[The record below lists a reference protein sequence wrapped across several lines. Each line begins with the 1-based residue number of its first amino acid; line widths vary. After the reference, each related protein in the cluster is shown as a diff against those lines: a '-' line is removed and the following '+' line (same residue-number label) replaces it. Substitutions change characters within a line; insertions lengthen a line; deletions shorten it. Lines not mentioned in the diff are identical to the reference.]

1 MGYSVKFEHPD
12 FPEDTEFE
20 ISGVGLVKNGG
31 SVEMDAAQEQ
41 RFLAVN
47 RKTPEDYFEGNESI
61 TLSGTSE
68 LSDDVRKSM
77 LEAEVS
83 DVFRPTDEQKAAM
96 FANPGL
102 EAEQASKEA
111 KPLAPETE
119 LIKPP
124 TKEEIAEITG
134 GEK

>member
-68 LSDDVRKSM
+68 LGDDVRKSM

-83 DVFRPTDEQKAAM
+83 DVFRPTEEEKAAM

-111 KPLAPETE
+111 KPLAPETRTTVMGPRNE
-119 LIKPP
+119 VEPP
-124 TKEEIAEITG
+124 KVGEE
-134 GEK
+134 